1 MKNPW
6 NMLVTVAV
14 CQVVSAVRTSF
25 LKRGVQAGER
35 DVIGAKAAGASEARN
50 ELANL
55 VADMISGKGPGLDV
69 ATKMTNNKMDLST
82 AVRQLDGKLPN
93 DVASLVRMTAAAS
106 TESTA
111 AGSEMGQFD
120 EDSMQKAR
128 KILNAMMLQAWAE
141 LDDVIFECKEFS
153 ERNRGTYEQVVADLA
168 RLGSQLSRLGELR
181 VDASQG
187 ITDMDRERK
196 DAEER
201 LEKITSEFT
210 ETRFANAREMTIR
223 KNDLAVFD
231 FILQATACKDE
242 SFVQTEKP
250 SLQICQS
257 QNGPMLNFENPNL
270 QSRMEQLMTDD
281 ARQALREALGQ
292 AQKPMGLIQSQED
305 PVTDTTTALPTFAA
319 EVVPVSEDPHPSGQW
334 KKCVDGTPN
343 CGLLHDLMSLE
354 WGKFRDGFDELTAE
368 MNRNQEEYD
377 NTKRNVNEEI
387 TVINDQKTKHMEV
400 LANTISAINADTE
413 EMNEK
418 DEQKRDL
425 QREFDKH
432 CAIFREKITEILFT
446 RICAVRKVRNE
457 LLVHS
462 AKTPPSKF
470 SDCDFSDWHS
480 KTGECIAPNGNA
492 ILCDDTCPRADPYKC
507 GGSET
512 MKRDVVV
519 LPDDAGM
526 ACPKLERE
534 KKCGQKK
541 CPVDCLMSQW
551 SGYSKC
557 TKECESGVQAKTRS
571 VLIKP
576 KNGGMGCDAVQ
587 EERSCNTGS
596 CDRDCKLDDW
606 SNWSP
611 CSMACGGGFTKR
623 FKKVLVPIRG
633 QGKCPKRKSAE
644 RFEMEKCNTQDCV
657 GDEICIAKQDLVI
670 ALDASGSLR
679 ETGYD
684 VVRAFAVNLTKRY
697 RAKYFGGAA
706 VKIGVSLFGNG
717 HLIQMKDG
725 SGTTIQP
732 AINLQGLTFDLD
744 AVRAKISETKWQRGF
759 TNMAQAFATADT
771 ILSQGGRPE
780 AQSAVMVISDGK
792 FSFKYQTAEKAQEL
806 KDKNVMIFMAPITDS
821 REKYLTTLKKW
832 ASQPW
837 ETNYER
843 IPGLVALEHNS
854 GIFAQKLIAK
864 FCPDSMSP
872 SLRRAKDDM
881 RQYILIHEDGWASD
895 ECGKWTELLH
905 TNDIDD
911 CARQAR
917 DSGMPGFAFGKEEAL
932 GECYGEVI
940 LVPQEY
946 FNKYKLD
953 QEDPPPACGLTPACP
968 VKCVWEINPYFNTYA
983 VNPGSMGEQVAG
995 KA

>member
-1 MKNPW
+1 MKGAW
-6 NMLVTVAV
+6 QSCLLVLGCCVGTVVHA
-14 CQVVSAVRTSF
+14 SF
-25 LKRGVQAGER
+25 LRKGVLAGEDHQVGNGKQNAVDR
-35 DVIGAKAAGASEARN
+35 SQARN
-50 ELANL
+50 EVANM
-55 VADMISGKGPGLDV
+55 VAEMISGHGPGLHAIAKVSDQ
-69 ATKMTNNKMDLST
+69 KMDLST
-82 AVRQLDGKLPN
+82 AVRQLDGQLPN
-93 DVASLVRMTAAAS
+93 DVASLVHMTQS
-106 TESTA
+106 GKTE
-111 AGSEMGQFD
+111 GQFD
-120 EDSMQKAR
+120 EDSLQKAR
-128 KILNAMMLQAWAE
+128 KILNAMMLAAWGE
-141 LDDVIFECKEFS
+141 LDDVVFECKEFE
-153 ERNRGTYEQVVADLA
+153 ERNRGTYEQVVADLS

-187 ITDMDRERK
+187 ITDADRERK

-201 LEKITSEFT
+201 LDKVTNEFT
-210 ETRFANAREMTIR
+210 ETRFENAREMKIR

-242 SFVQTEKP
+242 SFVQMDNP
-250 SLQICQS
+250 NMQICQTRT
-257 QNGPMLNFENPNL
+257 GPVFNFKNPNL
-270 QSRMEQLMTDD
+270 QSRLERLMTPD

-292 AQKPMGLIQSQED
+292 AEGPLGLIQSAED

-319 EVVPVSEDPHPSGQW
+319 EVVPVSEDPSPNGQW

-368 MNRNQEEYD
+368 MNRNQEEFD
-377 NTKRNVNEEI
+377 NTKRNINEEI

-418 DEQKRDL
+418 DQQKRDL
-425 QREFDKH
+425 QHEFDKA
-432 CAIFREKITEILFT
+432 CAVFREKITEILFT
-446 RICAVRKVRNE
+446 RICAVRRVRNE

-462 AKTPPSKF
+462 SLTPPSKF
-470 SDCDFSDWHS
+470 SDCDISDWAS

-492 ILCDDTCPRADPYKC
+492 ILCDDTCPQADPFKC

-526 ACPKLERE
+526 KCPVLERE

-541 CPVDCLMSQW
+541 CPVDCLMSSW
-551 SGYSKC
+551 SGFSKC
-557 TKECESGVQAKTRS
+557 TKDCEGGVQGKTRS
-571 VLIKP
+571 VLTKP

-587 EERSCNTGS
+587 EERPCNTGS
-596 CDRDCKLDDW
+596 CDRDCKLEEW
-606 SNWSP
+606 SNWAP
-611 CSMACGGGFTKR
+611 CSTACGGGMTKR
-623 FKKVLVPIRG
+623 TKKVVIPIRG
-633 QGKCPKRKSAE
+633 QGKCPKAKSAE
-644 RFEMEKCNTQDCV
+644 RFEKEKCNTQSCV

-679 ETGYD
+679 EKGYD
-684 VVRAFAVNLTKRY
+684 IVRAFAMNLTQKY
-697 RAKYFGGAA
+697 KSKYFGMPT
-706 VKIGVSLFGNG
+706 VKMGVALFGNG
-717 HLIQMKDG
+717 HLIEMKDG

-732 AINLQGLTFDLD
+732 AINLQGLTFDLATVKD
-744 AVRAKISETKWQRGF
+744 KIKETKWQRGF

-771 ILSQGGRPE
+771 ILSQGGRPD

-806 KDKNVMIFMAPITDS
+806 KDKNVQIFMAPITEG
-821 REKYLTTLKKW
+821 REKYLTFLKKW

-837 ETNYER
+837 NTNYER
-843 IPGLVALEHNS
+843 IPGLVALKNNAN
-854 GIFAQKLIAK
+854 IFMQKLIVK
-864 FCPDSMSP
+864 FCPDAISP
-872 SLRRAKDDM
+872 QLRRAKDNV

-895 ECGKWTELLH
+895 ECGEWVEMAMTKSK
-905 TNDIDD
+905 DD

-917 DSGMPGFAFGKEEAL
+917 DGGFPGFAFGKEEAL

-940 LVPQEY
+940 RVTQKL
-946 FNKYKLD
+946 FDTYKH
-953 QEDPPPACGLTPACP
+953 DPENPHPACGKEDGNCP
-968 VKCVWEINPYFNTYA
+968 SKCVWEENPYFNTY
-983 VNPGSMGEQVAG
+983 VINPTSMGKQ
-995 KA
+995 KADS